1 MTIAASQRSATPNDV
16 PAWHSLEV
24 AAILE
29 QLETNQ
35 TTGLTGP
42 VAAQHLERDGPN
54 ELLEAGVKSPWLIL
68 LEQFTGTMVIV
79 LIVAAVVSLL
89 LGEYVEAIAILVIVI
104 LNALLGFT
112 QEYRAEKAMAALK
125 QLSSPNVQVK
135 RDGQVLKLP
144 ARDLV
149 AGDIVTLEAGNL
161 VSADGRLF
169 ESANLRVQEAA
180 LTGESVPVDKAIAII
195 AEGVTALGDRLNMV
209 YMGTAV
215 SYGRGTMIV
224 TSTGMKTELG
234 RLAGLLQSVKRQPTP
249 LQRHLEQLG
258 RGLAVAALAL
268 VAVVVA
274 LGLLRGEE
282 LRLMLLTALA
292 LAVAV
297 VPEGLATVATI
308 TLALGAQRMLK
319 RQALI
324 RMLPAVE
331 TLGSVTVICS
341 DKTGTLTQNRMTVTA
356 LDVADHQLE
365 FAALL
370 EHQPA
375 EASPEL
381 TVLLAGAALCNDA
394 VAVAKPD
401 APATIGD
408 PTEAALIVAAD
419 QLGLSKPALET
430 RFPRVSELPFD
441 SDRKRMTTVHRSAE
455 DGELPGG
462 WPLEPSAHTAFTK
475 GATDGLLEVCSQV
488 LVGGTAVALN
498 DEWRKRITDA
508 QDDLA
513 GRQMRVLG
521 LAYRQFTVVPSD
533 ADLERELI
541 FVGVIGMIDPLRPEA
556 AEAIKTCVTAG
567 IRTVMITGD
576 HPLTAGVIARE
587 LGIGANAQVLTGQ
600 DLQGISPEDLLT
612 RVRDVSVYARV
623 SPEDKLR
630 IVEALQKGGELVAMT
645 GDGVNDAPAIKK
657 ADIGV
662 AMGVTGTDVARE
674 ASAMVLLDDNFAT
687 IVAAVKEGRVIF
699 DNIRKFIKYALTGNV
714 GEILTMLVSP
724 LLGMPLPLLP
734 LQILWINLVT
744 DGLPGLALGL
754 EPAEPDTMQRP
765 PHPPKESLFA
775 QGLGRHI
782 AWVGVLIGA
791 VSLGTGYVYWR
802 NDAPEWQTMVFTTLS
817 LSQMAHVLAIRS
829 SRESLFTQGL
839 LSNKTLLGAVLFTVA
854 LQMAVIYLP
863 PLQTV
868 FHTQALALSD
878 LGIAFGVS
886 TIVFWAVELEKLFIR
901 RRSPPQPRASIA

>member
-1 MTIAASQRSATPNDV
+1 M
-16 PAWHSLEV
+16 WHSLE
-24 AAILE
+24 AAAVLKQFE
-29 QLETNQ
+29 SDQ
-35 TTGLTGP
+35 THGLTDA

-54 ELLEAGVKSPWLIL
+54 ELIEAGIKSPWMIL

-79 LIVAAVVSLL
+79 LIVAAAVSLA
-89 LGEYVEAIAILVIVI
+89 LGEYVDAIAIFVIVI
-104 LNALLGFT
+104 LNAALGFT
-112 QEYRAEKAMAALK
+112 QEFRAEKAMAALK
-125 QLSSPNVQVK
+125 QLSSPTVHLK
-135 RDGQVLKLP
+135 RGGQALELP

-161 VSADGRLF
+161 VSADGRLL

-180 LTGESVPVDKAIAII
+180 LTGESVPVDKSVALIVD
-195 AEGVTALGDRLNMV
+195 GVTALGDRLNMA

-215 SYGRGTMIV
+215 SYGRGTMVV
-224 TSTGMKTELG
+224 TSTGMNTELG
-234 RLAGLLQSVKRQPTP
+234 RLAGLLQSVKREPTP

-258 RGLAVAALAL
+258 RWLAVAALVL
-268 VAVVVA
+268 VAVVFG
-274 LGLLRGEE
+274 LGVLRGED
-282 LRLMLLTALA
+282 LRLMLLTALS

-308 TLALGAQRMLK
+308 TLALGAQRMLERK
-319 RQALI
+319 ALI
-324 RMLPAVE
+324 RVLPAVE

-341 DKTGTLTQNRMTVTA
+341 DKTGTLTQNRMTVTT
-356 LDVADHQLE
+356 LDVADHPLE

-370 EHQPA
+370 EGQPS
-375 EASPEL
+375 SPLPEVTL
-381 TVLLAGAALCNDA
+381 LLAGAALCNDA
-394 VAVAKPD
+394 ELVNPD
-401 APATIGD
+401 AAATLGD
-408 PTEAALIVAAD
+408 PTESALIIAAD
-419 QLGLSKPALET
+419 QLGLGKPALET

-441 SDRKRMTTVHRSAE
+441 SERKRMTTVHRLAE
-455 DGELPGG
+455 DAGELPGG
-462 WPLEPSAHTAFTK
+462 WPLEVSAHTAFTK

-488 LVGGTAVALN
+488 LVGGAAVPLS
-498 DEWRKRITDA
+498 DEWRKRIAVA

-513 GRQMRVLG
+513 KRQMRVLG
-521 LAYRQFTVVPSD
+521 LAYRQFTVIPND
-533 ADLERELI
+533 AELERDLI

-576 HPLTAGVIARE
+576 HPLTAGVIAHE

-600 DLQGISPEDLLT
+600 DLQGISPDDLSK

-674 ASAMVLLDDNFAT
+674 ASAMVLMDDNFAT

-699 DNIRKFIKYALTGNV
+699 DNIRKFIKYALTGNA
-714 GEILTMLVSP
+714 GEILTMIVSP
-724 LLGMPLPLLP
+724 LLGMPLALLP

-754 EPAEPDTMQRP
+754 EPAERDTMQRP
-765 PHPPKESLFA
+765 PRPPKESLFA

-802 NDAPEWQTMVFTTLS
+802 NESPEWQTMVFTTLA
-817 LSQMAHVLAIRS
+817 LSQMCHVLAIRS
-829 SRESLFTQGL
+829 SRDSLFTQGL
-839 LSNKTLLGAVLFTVA
+839 LSNKPLLGAVLLTIA
-854 LQMAVIYLP
+854 LEMAVIYLP

-868 FHTQALALSD
+868 FQTRALALGD
-878 LGIAFGVS
+878 LGIAFALS
-886 TIVFWAVELEKLFIR
+886 TIIFWAVELEKLFIR
-901 RRSPPQPRASIA
+901 RRAPHPFKPEEVQGEPNRPRTS

>member
-1 MTIAASQRSATPNDV
+1 MTTAASLVSATPNDV

-24 AAILE
+24 AAVLAK
-29 QLETNQ
+29 LETDQ
-35 TTGLTGP
+35 THGLTDA

-54 ELLEAGVKSPWLIL
+54 ELIEAGIKSPWLIL
-68 LEQFTGTMVIV
+68 LEQFTGTMTMV
-79 LIVAAVVSLL
+79 LIIAAIVSLA
-89 LGEYVEAIAILVIVI
+89 LGEYVDAIAITVIVI
-104 LNALLGFT
+104 LNAALGFT
-112 QEYRAEKAMAALK
+112 QENRAEKAMAALK
-125 QLSSPNVQVK
+125 QLSSPTVHV
-135 RDGQVLKLP
+135 RRGGQALELP

-149 AGDIVTLEAGNL
+149 AGDVVTLEAGNL

-180 LTGESVPVDKAIAII
+180 LTGESVPVDKSVAVI
-195 AEGVTALGDRLNMV
+195 AEGVTALGDRRNVV

-215 SYGRGTMIV
+215 SYGRGTMVV
-224 TSTGMKTELG
+224 TATGMRTELG
-234 RLAGLLQSVKRQPTP
+234 RLAKLLQSVKREATP

-258 RGLAVAALAL
+258 RGLAVAALVL
-268 VAVVVA
+268 VAVVFG
-274 LGLLRGEE
+274 LGVLRGEE
-282 LRLMLLTALA
+282 LRLMLLTALS

-308 TLALGAQRMLK
+308 TLALGAQRMLGRK
-319 RQALI
+319 ALI
-324 RMLPAVE
+324 RVLPAVE

-356 LDVADHQLE
+356 LDVADHRLE

-370 EHQPA
+370 EHQPV

-394 VAVAKPD
+394 ALAKPD
-401 APATIGD
+401 APVTIGD

-419 QLGLSKPALET
+419 QIGLSKPALESL
-430 RFPRVSELPFD
+430 FPRVSELPFD
-441 SDRKRMTTVHRSAE
+441 SDRKRMTTVHRVTKN
-455 DGELPGG
+455 GELPSN
-462 WPLEPSAHTAFTK
+462 WPLEPSPHTAFTK
-475 GATDGLLEVCSQV
+475 GATDGLLEVCATV
-488 LVGGTAVALN
+488 LVGGATVPLN
-498 DEWRKRITDA
+498 DEWRKRIAVA

-513 GRQMRVLG
+513 KRQMRVLG
-521 LAYRQFTVVPSD
+521 LAYRQFAVIPSD
-533 ADLERELI
+533 ADLERELV

-576 HPLTAGVIARE
+576 HPLTAGVIAHE

-600 DLQGISPEDLLT
+600 DLAGISPEDLST

-630 IVEALQKGGELVAMT
+630 IVEALQKGGDLVAMT

-714 GEILTMLVSP
+714 GEILTMIVSP
-724 LLGMPLPLLP
+724 LLGMPLALLP

-765 PHPPKESLFA
+765 PRPPKESLFA
-775 QGLGRHI
+775 RGLGRHI
-782 AWVGVLIGA
+782 AWVGVLVGA

-802 NDAPEWQTMVFTTLS
+802 NDSPEWQTMVFTTLA

-839 LSNKTLLGAVLFTVA
+839 LSNKTLLGAVLLTVV

-868 FHTQALALSD
+868 FETQALALSD

-886 TIVFWAVELEKLFIR
+886 TIVFFAVELEKLFIR
-901 RRSPPQPRASIA
+901 RSPPQPRATLA

>member
-1 MTIAASQRSATPNDV
+1 MTIAATPNAV
-16 PAWHSLEV
+16 PAWHTLE
-24 AAILE
+24 AATVLE
-29 QLETNQ
+29 RLETDGAS
-35 TTGLTGP
+35 GLTEA
-42 VAAQHLERDGPN
+42 VAAQHFERDGPN
-54 ELLEAGVKSPWLIL
+54 ELLETGIKSFWLIL
-68 LEQFTGTMVIV
+68 LEQFTGTMTIV
-79 LIVAAVVSLL
+79 LIVAAAVSLA
-89 LGEYVEAIAILVIVI
+89 LGEYVDASAIIVIVI
-104 LNALLGFT
+104 LNAALGFT
-112 QEYRAEKAMAALK
+112 QEFRAEKAMAALK
-125 QLSSPNVQVK
+125 QLSSPTVHLK
-135 RDGQVLKLP
+135 RGGQALELP

-161 VSADGRLF
+161 VSADGRLL

-180 LTGESVPVDKAIAII
+180 LTGESVPVDKTIAVIG
-195 AEGVTALGDRLNMV
+195 ASGAALGDRLNMA

-215 SYGRGTMIV
+215 TYGRGAMVV
-224 TSTGMKTELG
+224 TATGMRTELG
-234 RLAGLLQSVKRQPTP
+234 RLAKLLQSVKRQPTP

-274 LGLLRGEE
+274 LGLWRGEE

-319 RQALI
+319 RKALI
-324 RMLPAVE
+324 RVLPAVE

-356 LDVADHQLE
+356 LGVADHDLE
-365 FAALL
+365 FAALI
-370 EHQPA
+370 EGDR
-375 EASPEL
+375 ASSPPEL
-381 TVLLAGAALCNDA
+381 TVLLVGAALCNDA
-394 VAVAKPD
+394 ALAKPD

-419 QLGLSKPALET
+419 QIGLRKPALES

-441 SDRKRMTTVHRSAE
+441 SDRKRMTTVHRVTE

-462 WPLEPSAHTAFTK
+462 WPLEVSAHTAFTK

-488 LVGGTAVALN
+488 LVGGAAVPLS
-498 DEWRKRITDA
+498 DDWRKRIAVA

-521 LAYRQFTVVPSD
+521 LAYRQFAVIPSD

-556 AEAIKTCVTAG
+556 AEAIKTCVAAG

-576 HPLTAGVIARE
+576 HPLTAGVIAQE
-587 LGIGANAQVLTGQ
+587 LGIGSNAGVLTGQ
-600 DLQGISPEDLLT
+600 DLQGISPDDLST

-662 AMGVTGTDVARE
+662 AMGLTGTDVARE

-714 GEILTMLVSP
+714 GEIVTMLVSP
-724 LLGMPLPLLP
+724 LLGMPLALLP

-782 AWVGVLIGA
+782 AWVGALIGA
-791 VSLGTGYVYWR
+791 VSLVTGYIYWR
-802 NDAPEWQTMVFTTLS
+802 NGSEDWQTMVFTTLA

-829 SRESLFTQGL
+829 SRESLFAQGL
-839 LSNKTLLGAVLFTVA
+839 LSNKTLLGAVLLTIA

-868 FHTQALALSD
+868 FQTRALALSD

-901 RRSPPQPRASIA
+901 RRSPPQPRASLA

>member
-1 MTIAASQRSATPNDV
+1 MLAK
-16 PAWHSLEV
+16 
-24 AAILE
+24 
-29 QLETNQ
+29 LETNQ
-35 TTGLTGP
+35 TTGLTGA
-42 VAAQHLERDGPN
+42 VAAQNLERDGPN
-54 ELLEAGVKSPWLIL
+54 ELLEAGSKSLWLIL

-79 LIVAAVVSLL
+79 LIVAAVVSLA

-161 VSADGRLF
+161 VSVDGRLL

-195 AEGVTALGDRLNMV
+195 AEGVTALGDRRNMA

-215 SYGRGTMIV
+215 SYGRGTMVV
-224 TSTGMKTELG
+224 TATGMRTELG
-234 RLAGLLQSVKRQPTP
+234 RLAGLLQSVKREPTP

-258 RGLAVAALAL
+258 KGLAIAALAL

-365 FAALL
+365 FAALI
-370 EHQPA
+370 EGSRAAAP
-375 EASPEL
+375 PEL

-394 VAVAKPD
+394 ALAKPD
-401 APATIGD
+401 AVATIGD

-419 QLGLSKPALET
+419 QIGLSKPALET

-441 SDRKRMTTVHRSAE
+441 SDRKRMTTVHRVTE

-462 WPLEPSAHTAFTK
+462 WPLEGSAHTAFTK
-475 GATDGLLEVCSQV
+475 GATDGLLTVCSQV
-488 LVGGTAVALN
+488 LVGGATVALS

-508 QDDLA
+508 QDNLA

-521 LAYRQFTVVPSD
+521 LAYRQFTVIPSD
-533 ADLERELI
+533 ADLERDLI

-600 DLQGISPEDLLT
+600 DLQGISPEDLSS

-630 IVEALQKGGELVAMT
+630 IVEALQKSGELVAMT

-791 VSLGTGYVYWR
+791 VSLVTGYIYWR
-802 NDAPEWQTMVFTTLS
+802 NDAPQWQTMVFTTLS

-839 LSNKTLLGAVLFTVA
+839 LSNKTLLGAVLLTIA

-878 LGIAFGVS
+878 LGIAFGAS
-886 TIVFWAVELEKLFIR
+886 MIVFCAVELEKLFIR
-901 RRSPPQPRASIA
+901 RRSPPQPRATLA